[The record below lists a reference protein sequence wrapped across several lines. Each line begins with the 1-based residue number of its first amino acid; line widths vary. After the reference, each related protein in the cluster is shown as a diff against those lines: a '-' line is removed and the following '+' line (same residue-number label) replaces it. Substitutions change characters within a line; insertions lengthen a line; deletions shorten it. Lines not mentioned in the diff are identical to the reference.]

1 MLAEGQQVTLDI
13 EKVAAGGWTIGR
25 HHGQVVLVRGAIPGE
40 RVTAWIERADR
51 RVAYAAVRDVLDAS
65 PDRRAPA
72 FDPLCGGGVFAHVAY
87 ARQLALKGEIVQDAF
102 TRLAHHPLERSPDVE
117 GSPETGYRMRARLH
131 VRGGRV
137 GFYREGTHQL
147 CDAAPTGQLR
157 SETIDAAVRLVG
169 SLQARSRDS
178 IASIAIAENLAAD
191 QRAAH
196 LESMDAGELDESAL
210 AAAAEDAGLTGL
222 SFRTAAGSLQTA
234 GDPAVSDSLEAIS
247 NRVKHPGEVRRH
259 AESFFQGNRFLL
271 PSLVS
276 AVLDAVSAAGHVVD
290 LYAGVGLFSLAIAAA
305 GAAEVTAVEGDRS
318 SARDLRHNARA
329 FAPRLHAKAVSV
341 EEFLSTAKHTPDACI
356 VDPPRT
362 GVSKPA
368 MEAML
373 RRPAPRIVYVSCDPP
388 TLARD
393 ARRLLDAGYALES
406 IRAFDLFPNTA
417 HVESFAVFGRPE

>member
-1 MLAEGQQVTLDI
+1 LLAEGQQVTLDI

-72 FDPLCGGGVFAHVAY
+72 FDPLCGGGVFAHV
-87 ARQLALKGEIVQDAF
+87 
-102 TRLAHHPLERSPDVE
+102 
-117 GSPETGYRMRARLH
+117 ARLH

-417 HVESFAVFGRPE
+417 HVESLAVFGRPE